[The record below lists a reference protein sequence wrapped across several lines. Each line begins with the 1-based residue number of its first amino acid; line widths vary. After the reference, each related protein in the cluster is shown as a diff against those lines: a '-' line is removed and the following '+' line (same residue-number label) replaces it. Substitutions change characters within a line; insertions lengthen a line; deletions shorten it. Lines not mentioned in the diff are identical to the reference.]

1 MMKKY
6 YKFAGIELEISIPEQ
21 WMYQEER
28 SLEPFKV
35 NEEEIQNPHYFYFEI
50 VDELTPPDEKN
61 EKEIA
66 VFPNYRVYVS
76 KNLDGNTDKKNPI
89 QTLIPQPPTRTRY
102 IGSVQEGWNNAYIRA
117 VHRGKNHHVQLKSSE
132 FTSNIG
138 VKTVL
143 NSMEAEHLVVEAGGF
158 ILHASYIEWN
168 GKAILFTA
176 PSETGKSTQAELW
189 RKHRDARI
197 INGDRAVIRMVGGK
211 AYAAGIP
218 FAGSSVYCEN
228 ATLPIAAIVYL
239 KQAQTTTIQP
249 MKGINAFQKIFE
261 GVTVNNWNKEDL
273 NKVIDLVGNVIR
285 QVPVYELSCTPDES
299 AIIALENILTPA
311 LTAGGNHD
319 KQK

>member
-6 YKFAGIELEISIPEQ
+6 YKFAGVELEISIPEQ

-35 NEEEIQNPHYFYFEI
+35 NEEEIQNPHHFYFEI

-61 EKEIA
+61 DREIA
-66 VFPNYRVYVS
+66 AFPNYRVYKS
-76 KNLDGNTDKKNPI
+76 STI
-89 QTLIPQPPTRTRY
+89 QPPTRTRY
-102 IGSVQEGWNNAYIRA
+102 IGSVQETWQNAYIRA
-117 VHRGKNHHVQLKSSE
+117 AHCGKNHHVQLKSSE

-143 NSMEAEHLVVEAGGF
+143 NSLEAEHLVVEAGGF

-197 INGDRAVIRMVGGK
+197 INGDRAVIRMVDGK

-239 KQAQTTTIQP
+239 KQAKTTTIQP

-299 AIIALENILTPA
+299 AIIALENISTQTSL
-311 LTAGGNHD
+311 AGGNHD